1 MWDSTPH
8 TRAKHAILRQYW
20 NRWLPI
26 LGRRNRGLN
35 YIDGFAG
42 PGEYT
47 GGEQGSPLVVL
58 RAAIEHVRKP
68 SGAVSFTF
76 IEKHPNRAEN
86 LKRILAR
93 EFPPERLPKGWEYS
107 VEVGEFD
114 PILNSAIDSLEASG
128 STFAPSFAFLDP
140 FGYSGFPLAT
150 IRRLLGI
157 PRCEVLVTFMAGYVR
172 RFLDDQRAETLTSL
186 FGNEDWRRGSELNG
200 DARVRF
206 LVDLYERRLKEEA
219 NAAFV
224 RSFQMCGANDETVY
238 YLVFA
243 TRHEEGL
250 RQMKEAMYAVD
261 RRESYRFSDLT
272 DPGQTYLLDYL
283 VDENPEWVDRAAA
296 MVYQRFRGQSV
307 PAPLAKDFVYLVTP
321 YVWRSP
327 VFKTLE
333 DDGRIVSV
341 SGRGKGGGFG
351 DSCVLNFKP

>member
-1 MWDSTPH
+1 M
-8 TRAKHAILRQYW
+8 
-20 NRWLPI
+20 
-26 LGRRNRGLN
+26 
-35 YIDGFAG
+35 
-42 PGEYT
+42 
-47 GGEQGSPLVVL
+47 
-58 RAAIEHVRKP
+58 
-68 SGAVSFTF
+68 
-76 IEKHPNRAEN
+76 
-86 LKRILAR
+86 
-93 EFPPERLPKGWEYS
+93 
-107 VEVGEFD
+107 
-114 PILNSAIDSLEASG
+114 
-128 STFAPSFAFLDP
+128 
-140 FGYSGFPLAT
+140 
-150 IRRLLGI
+150 
-157 PRCEVLVTFMAGYVR
+157 TFMAGYVR